1 MNRAF
6 TLFLMTLLCCS
17 LFSVSLTDEETVP
30 LKDADGLT
38 NLALLPNAKAR
49 ASSVYANGAL
59 AIHQIKHLNDGKY
72 DNAHSWISAGEP
84 SWVEVD
90 LGEVCRVAKVVFG
103 SEHNAHYKDRA
114 ATRFEI
120 LVATD
125 SNATKWN
132 RVLEYEGDPV
142 RDTTAFDF
150 EPTEARYVRV
160 VILEGAGGE
169 VRIDELEIYGH
180 AAQDAAL
187 PFPKRTPTSTL
198 LRRKQIA
205 ATLEQSR
212 ILLEKLADKGVNV
225 SAEREQLN
233 QLTKR
238 VGEIAEA
245 DAERNLLAELRA
257 FKRTLFFRNADVRLS
272 KIVFVRRH
280 IYNPSHIY
288 TEYSDAPYRPGGG
301 VCVWS
306 PDGTVTQLFDAGDGI
321 CRDPEVSFDGKKIL
335 FSYRKGAEG
344 KYHLYEMNADGT
356 GLNQLTSGPFHDTY
370 PTYLPGGRIAFI
382 STRCKSRVL
391 CFTTE
396 SATLFAMNADGSG
409 IEPLTANNVNEY
421 TPCVLSDGRILY
433 TRWEYMDKGADYSQS
448 LWVIRPDGTNVTH
461 VFGNNITTPYSFLSA
476 RPIPNTGKFVCTFA
490 SHWGDHVG
498 PIGIVDPSLG
508 RNNSAAIRNLTPEIP
523 IGVYKGYRDPYPLS
537 EDYFLVSY
545 APAGRFGIY
554 LMDAHGNRE
563 LLYDDKTFS
572 SFQPVPI
579 APRLKPPVLPSSRD
593 LNAADATLLLLDVYR
608 GLGDAVKRGTVKY
621 LRIVEEYRHEL
632 PHRPDGTYQT
642 NFGVLKANYVSPTDE
657 VAGPFGWPTY
667 MAKYVHGVVPVEAD
681 GSAAFTVPADKP
693 IYFQALDANLNEIQ
707 RMRSYTHL
715 KAGET
720 QTCIGC
726 HEERSTTPPKGQ
738 WVNGSM
744 GQWSKKISTVNHQ
757 PSTLPLA
764 LRRAPSKIAPP
775 SWGAGVFSFK
785 KIVQPVLDKHCVSCH
800 SREKSEGKVD
810 LSWTLGADNVPT
822 SYRTL
827 IRNGYVRY
835 VDTGWHASNAVLKP
849 LTFGTT
855 QSKLI
860 QLIDTHHYDVRLT
873 AAERERI
880 TTWIDL
886 NCPLWDNYE
895 PSLRVQR

>member
-1 MNRAF
+1 MNRLFALVLTVLLGV
-6 TLFLMTLLCCS
+6 TLFGI
-17 LFSVSLTDEETVP
+17 SLTDEETVP

-84 SWVEVD
+84 SWVEVG

-212 ILLEKLADKGVNV
+212 ILLEKLASKGVNV

-233 QLTKR
+233 QLAKK
-238 VGEIAEA
+238 VGETA
-245 DAERNLLAELRA
+245 DADVERNLLSELRA

-272 KIVFVRRH
+272 KIVFVQRH

-288 TEYSDAPYRPGGG
+288 TEYSDAPYRPGG

-306 PDGTVTQLFDAGDGI
+306 PDGTVKQLFDAGDGI

-356 GLNQLTSGPFHDTY
+356 GLKQLTSGPFHDMY
-370 PTYLPGGRIAFI
+370 PTYLPDGRIAFI

-396 SATLFAMNADGSG
+396 SATLFAMNAD
-409 IEPLTANNVNEY
+409 NVNKY
-421 TPCVLSDGRILY
+421 TPCVLPDGRILY

-448 LWVIRPDGTNVTH
+448 LWAIRPDGTNVAH

-537 EDYFLVSY
+537 EEYFLVSY

-563 LLYDDKTFS
+563 LLYEDKTFS
-572 SFQPVPI
+572 SFQPIPL
-579 APRLKPPVLPSSRD
+579 APRLKPPVLPSSLDR
-593 LNAADATLLLLDVYR
+593 NAKDATLLLLDVYR

-681 GSAAFTVPADKP
+681 GSAYFNIPADKP

-726 HEERSTTPPKGQ
+726 HEERSTTPPNQKGQ

-744 GQWSKKISTVNHQ
+744 GQSLKQSSTVNHQ

-775 SWGAGVFSFK
+775 AWGAGVFSFK
-785 KIVQPVLDKHCVSCH
+785 RIVQPVLDKHCVSCH
-800 SREKSEGKVD
+800 SSEKSEGKVD
-810 LSWTLGADNVPT
+810 LSWTLGADNVPA

-835 VDTGWHASNAVLKP
+835 VDTSWHASNAMLKP

-860 QLIDTHHYDVRLT
+860 QLIDAHHYDARLT

-895 PSLRVQR
+895 PSLRSE